1 MKAFCTK
8 GTRNGAGASRP
19 AQRATRYERLE
30 KWTSGRGWQP
40 GRILVLDA
48 GLAAGGQVGEYKCGA
63 QEYQGWA
70 GRSQEINYTFT
81 TTQVW
86 KRP

>member
-1 MKAFCTK
+1 MSDW
-8 GTRNGAGASRP
+8 R
-19 AQRATRYERLE
+19 
-30 KWTSGRGWQP
+30 SGRVGEDGSPSW
-40 GRILVLDA
+40 ILPLDD
-48 GLAAGGQVGEYKCGA
+48 GLAAGGQVGEYNCGA